1 MYLLKFVF
9 IALLFFIICPGILV
23 KIPAKGSKKMI
34 ALVHALL
41 FSLIVGIVM
50 YFWKP
55 KPIGALI
62 NEAMSP
68 APAPAP
74 SPVKAPAPSPVKA
87 PAPSPVKA
95 PAPAP
100 SPVKAPVPTPSPVK
114 AEEEG
119 FNTQRLCEQNKGTW
133 NEQSGCSI
141 K

>member
-74 SPVKAPAPSPVKA
+74 SPVKAPAP
-87 PAPSPVKA
+87 APSPVKA
-95 PAPAP
+95 
-100 SPVKAPVPTPSPVK
+100 K
-114 AEEEG
+114 EEEG

>member
-74 SPVKAPAPSPVKA
+74 SPVKAPAP
-87 PAPSPVKA
+87 APSPVKA

-100 SPVKAPVPTPSPVK
+100 SPVKAK
-114 AEEEG
+114 EEEG

>member
-23 KIPAKGSKKMI
+23 KIPAKGSKKMV
-34 ALVHALL
+34 ALVHALI
-41 FSLIVGIVM
+41 FSLIVGMVM

-62 NEAMSP
+62 NEAMST
-68 APAPAP
+68 
-74 SPVKAPAPSPVKA
+74 A

-100 SPVKAPVPTPSPVK
+100 SPVKAQAPAPSPVKDPAPAPSPVK
-114 AEEEG
+114 AEEG

-133 NEQSGCSI
+133 NEQSGCSL